1 MTKKHF
7 IALAREI
14 AQSNNGIEAKMFAA
28 MVVVRVAQL
37 DNPRFDRARFLT
49 ACGLEATQ

>member
-14 AQSNNGIEAKMFAA
+14 AQSSRTTEDRLFAA
-28 MVVVRVAQL
+28 MVVIRVAEA

-49 ACGLEATQ
+49 ACGLGDWA